1 MNAVEFSEIVCPVPT
16 WDRTLWTGGHFYS
29 GREPSTPI
37 FDPTVNGRAHVGID
51 LDAGFTA
58 QMVSPYIGV
67 INQRIDD
74 PYHGQ
79 PTGPGNWL
87 AIKHRHTSGRYFYS
101 RHLHI
106 INNGFLVTVG
116 QKVEAGQPIALVGS
130 TGGSSGPHDHFE
142 LLWDKPVAAW
152 WEDLHIDVELILT
165 GTAGRKDAK
174 MIKDLQ
180 EMLRDLGYYLGT
192 VDGIWGPKSKAAL
205 KMFMEAALVS
215 GAGVARDH
223 VHRNRFAKVTGTVAR
238 WL

>member
-1 MNAVEFSEIVCPVPT
+1 
-16 WDRTLWTGGHFYS
+16 
-29 GREPSTPI
+29 
-37 FDPTVNGRAHVGID
+37 
-51 LDAGFTA
+51 
-58 QMVSPYIGV
+58 
-67 INQRIDD
+67 
-74 PYHGQ
+74 
-79 PTGPGNWL
+79 
-87 AIKHRHTSGRYFYS
+87 HTSGRPFYS

-116 QKVEAGQPIALVGS
+116 QEVEAGQPVALVGS

-174 MIKDLQ
+174 MIADLQ
-180 EMLRDLGYYLGT
+180 ELLKTLGFYSGA

-205 KMFMEAALVS
+205 KVFMDAALVS
-215 GAGVARDH
+215 GVARDH
-223 VHRNRFAKVTGTVAR
+223 VHKNRFANVTGPVKR